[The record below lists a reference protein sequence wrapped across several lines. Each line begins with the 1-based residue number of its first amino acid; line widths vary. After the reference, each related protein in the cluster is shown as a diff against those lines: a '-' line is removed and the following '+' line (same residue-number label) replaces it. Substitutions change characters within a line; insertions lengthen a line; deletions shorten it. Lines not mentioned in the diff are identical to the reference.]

1 MHWATRSW
9 LSEVAK
15 GRCHRNRNIHR
26 PEPPLHAAHTPGSDR
41 RFCSLSCA
49 RSQTPCRDPPFPR
62 RLAGEPRTA
71 AFHPSPNTP
80 STASLPPKK
89 TGESVTH
96 VSGTMCYL
104 CLRPLTFQINGLQL
118 WVLSLKIG
126 HSFRERNHREGK
138 ELRDSAPE
146 SVPGSFVIPVGSWL
160 KIAG

>member
-89 TGESVTH
+89 QEKVSPMCPVRCVTY
-96 VSGTMCYL
+96 VSGRSPIS
-104 CLRPLTFQINGLQL
+104 LRSPSKRILISSMA
-118 WVLSLKIG
+118 VLAVSYIG
-126 HSFRERNHREGK
+126 DH
-138 ELRDSAPE
+138 
-146 SVPGSFVIPVGSWL
+146 V
-160 KIAG
+160 